1 MMITNGN
8 NIGKFFGL
16 LILGFI
22 LMAVFGIFLQKKRM
36 ERYPMVTYQSELK
49 GEISEIRINRGTL
62 AEFKNGQKFSLPS
75 SDNLSYTPYF
85 IGRFINRGDSLVK
98 SAFSDSIFI
107 YRNKKKYYFILGK
120 RVEK

>member
-1 MMITNGN
+1 MITNGN

>member
-1 MMITNGN
+1 MITNGN

-22 LMAVFGIFLQKKRM
+22 LMAVFGVFLQKKRM

>member
-22 LMAVFGIFLQKKRM
+22 LMAVFGVFLQKKRM